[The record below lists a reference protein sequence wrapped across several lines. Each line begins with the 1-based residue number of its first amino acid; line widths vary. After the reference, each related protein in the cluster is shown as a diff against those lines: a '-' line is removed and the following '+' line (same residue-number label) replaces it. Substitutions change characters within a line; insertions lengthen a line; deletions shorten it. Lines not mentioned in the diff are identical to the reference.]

1 MDCFLF
7 KDCYGPGPLWIVEH
21 SADMDLLAYFYDPGS
36 LADTTSAYCTEIP
49 DLERNLSTVI
59 LGSSWSGFFSSTLWT
74 FWIELILLWGI
85 AMDVCPYGIEAIF
98 LGCVTGKGSYYS

>member
-1 MDCFLF
+1 M
-7 KDCYGPGPLWIVEH
+7 
-21 SADMDLLAYFYDPGS
+21 DMDLLAYFYDPGS

-74 FWIELILLWGI
+74 FWIKLILLWGI
-85 AMDVCPYGIEAIF
+85 AKDVWPLRLEAIF
-98 LGCVTGKGSYYS
+98 LGCVTGKDSF